1 MALDCPRC
9 PASPLA
15 ERRVTPTGG
24 GAPVDVML
32 CDACKG
38 VWLDGP
44 TLMTICPTL
53 AHLPDH
59 RDEIALLGA
68 QGAGIPLCLRCGV
81 APYEYQVIGV
91 AIDFC
96 LRCHGVWLDGDE
108 YEEAMLGGAE
118 ATPAE
123 TRGGPYRRAASTLA
137 TGEIKC
143 AYCGH
148 STDPKKSYV
157 RELGPAC
164 SACHFLQEQRSR
176 ELRATEVRFGGPSGE
191 SESFVDRFLT
201 EMARGIDDLLDG
213 PRRR

>member
-9 PASPLA
+9 SGTSLTD
-15 ERRVTPTGG
+15 RRVTTTGG
-24 GAPVDVML
+24 GGVAVDVYL

-44 TLMTICPTL
+44 TLMVICPTL
-53 AHLPDH
+53 AHLPEH
-59 RDEIALLGA
+59 RDEIALIG
-68 QGAGIPLCLRCGV
+68 QEGAGIALCLRCGV
-81 APYEYQVIGV
+81 APFEYRVLGV

-108 YEEAMLGGAE
+108 YEESMLAGAE
-118 ATPAE
+118 PAAE
-123 TRGGPYRRAASTLA
+123 TRGGPYRRAASSLA

-148 STDPKKSYV
+148 STDPKKTYV

-164 SACHFLQEQRSR
+164 GACHFQREQRSAER
-176 ELRATEVRFGGPSGE
+176 RATDDQVSLGGGGSPFDRFATEVLRGVRDLLGGP
-191 SESFVDRFLT
+191 R
-201 EMARGIDDLLDG
+201 
-213 PRRR
+213 